1 MPIAFELSEK
11 KAVKLN
17 NAKLASLKTKPLEW
31 FIRDSDLEAHTVNI
45 FFFNVSCRQ
54 KQMKVQMGKFTGN

>member
-45 FFFNVSCRQ
+45 FFFLMYPVDKNR
-54 KQMKVQMGKFTGN
+54 